1 MKTIDIL
8 FKVLF
13 GLLTLASFV
22 GIFLSETAGQYSCSI
37 YMTILYGL
45 GFYALIKISS
55 YGKV

>member
-22 GIFLSETAGQYSCSI
+22 GIFLSETAEQYSCSI

-45 GFYALIKISS
+45 GFYALIKIN
-55 YGKV
+55 

>member
-13 GLLTLASFV
+13 GSLTILSFV
-22 GIFLSETAGQYSCSI
+22 GIFLSETASQYSCSI

-45 GFYALIKISS
+45 GFYALIKIGS
-55 YGKV
+55 YGKL